1 MIYVPVNRC
10 IYTFALF
17 MSSSSAD
24 KLTRQ
29 GWVANVTQLP
39 LSNLLQRVVP
49 VFGLA
54 LARSLHLDS
63 AKLCM

>member
-1 MIYVPVNRC
+1 MIYVPVDRC

-17 MSSSSAD
+17 VSSSAD

-29 GWVANVTQLP
+29 GWLANVTQLP

-54 LARSLHLDS
+54 LAKSLHLDS
-63 AKLCM
+63 AKLSM